1 MWRFEN
7 QTVRAWTDARLFLD
21 GLPEPLLSQ
30 WHKQERA
37 LLSRVNIDDFD
48 LLPSLLGLF
57 PSLPLVWWTARAVD
71 FHDDEVCH
79 DLAVGAALEYLTL
92 RFQDD
97 VLDDH
102 TSGEALL
109 LGNVC
114 REEFARLY
122 HPHFPANHPFW
133 GLWREWMTTFSA
145 TTLWEIV
152 EHRQQ
157 RNPYTSTDLDRLGE
171 KFIPAAAPPA
181 AVAFLADRP
190 DLIHHIKE
198 FVLTLGSGL
207 QLMNDHRGIAHDF
220 ATENYTALI
229 TDILLG
235 VPKIRPFEKVAFP
248 NRALTSDAM
257 ERNLLRATIYLDRSR
272 HLAESSGLVAA
283 TGYIDEHRRFLAEE
297 RKRLEA
303 MRQTATGMS
312 KRDHAEQAEA

>member
-1 MWRFEN
+1 MWRFEE
-7 QTVRAWTDARLFLD
+7 QTVRAWTNARHFLD
-21 GLPEPLLSQ
+21 GLPEPLAAQ
-30 WHKQERA
+30 WHTQERA
-37 LLSRVNIDDFD
+37 LVSRVNFDDFD
-48 LLPSLLGLF
+48 RLPTLLGLF
-57 PSLPLVWWTARAVD
+57 PSLPLVWWAAQTLG
-71 FHDDEVCH
+71 FHDEQTCH
-79 DLAVGAALEYLTL
+79 DLALGAALEYLSF

-122 HPHFPANHPFW
+122 QPHFPASHPFW
-133 GLWREWMTTFSA
+133 GLWREWMTSFSA

-152 EHRQQ
+152 EHRHQ

-190 DLIHHIKE
+190 DLIHQIKE

-207 QLMNDHRGIAHDF
+207 QLINDHRGIAHDF
-220 ATENYTALI
+220 ATDNYTALI

-235 VPKIRPFEKVAFP
+235 VPKIRAFEKAAFP
-248 NRALTSDAM
+248 NRALTSNAM
-257 ERNLLRATIYLDRSR
+257 ERNLLRANIYLDQAR
-272 HLAESSGLVAA
+272 HMAKAMGFKEA
-283 TGYIDEHRRFLAEE
+283 TAYIDEHTRFLAEE
-297 RKRLEA
+297 RQRLDA
-303 MRQTATGMS
+303 MRQTADGMS
-312 KRDHAEQAEA
+312 KQDHAERAEA